1 MNLSTYSA
9 AREVERPVEADT
21 RDFIR
26 VGALLVRAASKA
38 IATEYLSAAVGK
50 HATGKVRTILLKALE
65 LVRGARF

>member
-50 HATGKVRTILLKALE
+50 HAAGEVLAVLLQALE
-65 LVRGARF
+65 TLRVAR

>member
-1 MNLSTYSA
+1 MNLSTYSL

-38 IATEYLSAAVGK
+38 IVAEYLCAAVGK
-50 HATGKVRTILLKALE
+50 HAAGEVLAVLLQALE
-65 LVRGARF
+65 TLRVAC